1 MNGKSKR
8 TVFYVRCSTS
18 DQSVEMQLHD
28 LHAVAAQRGWEVVET
43 YADEGISGSKD
54 DRPALNRMMT
64 DAAVGKFNLVACWK
78 LDRLGRSLRH
88 LVNVIHD
95 LGEVGVGFVSINDAG
110 IDTTTSQGRLML
122 GIIGSFAA
130 YERELIQ
137 ARVRHGQAA
146 AKARGVHIGRPV
158 KKMDLR
164 PAVALLE
171 QGRNLQVIANI
182 LGVSRTTLR
191 RRLQEQGKWPF
202 KAVSKRRASKVN

>member
-1 MNGKSKR
+1 MKPQAK
-8 TVFYVRCSTS
+8 TVVFYVRVSS
-18 DQSVEMQLHD
+18 DDQSVEMQLHD
-28 LHAVAAQRGWEVVET
+28 LRAVADRRGWQVVEV

-54 DRPALNRMMT
+54 DRPALNQMLA
-64 DAAVGKFNLVACWK
+64 DARRGRFDTVAVWK
-78 LDRLGRSLRH
+78 ICRLARSLHH
-88 LVNVIHD
+88 LINVIHD
-95 LGEVGVGFVSINDAG
+95 LDQLGVGFASINDAG
-110 IDTTTSQGRLML
+110 IDTTTSNGRLML

-158 KKMDLR
+158 RDMDLR

-171 QGRNLQVIANI
+171 QGRNLQEIANI
-182 LGVSRTTLR
+182 LDVSRTTLR

-202 KAVSKRRASKVN
+202 KAVSKSLASKAN